1 MPCKEIARIVAAVFA
16 DLVAFRCFKEVELP
30 VALLE
35 PLLYTCL
42 VPGLG
47 GTLPLA
53 ETQLTPWRSQTHHL
67 QGSLGL

>member
-1 MPCKEIARIVAAVFA
+1 MPCKEIAQIVAAVFA